1 MTTLLQVG
9 LEIEKVLDVAEY
21 IDNTRCCNSES
32 LNWLHLRLREDSFDE
47 LIVSN
52 ETYNEISL
60 AHVATIRP
68 MRLQEKKV
76 LCLREQ

>member
-9 LEIEKVLDVAEY
+9 LEIEKVLDVAAY
-21 IDNTRCCNSES
+21 TDNTHCCNWQS
-32 LNWLHLRLREDSFDE
+32 LNWLHLRLQEDSFDE

-68 MRLQEKKV
+68 MRLQGKKV
-76 LCLREQ
+76 LCLGEQ